1 MGRNKGLK
9 DNNRFLLDIIKTS
22 IYWYRFS
29 RTIIDFIRNYPED
42 TILIRY
48 EDFVD
53 NPEFEM
59 NRVLNF
65 TDSMKIDKNEFR
77 F

>member
-48 EDFVD
+48 EDSAE

-59 NRVLNF
+59 NRVL
-65 TDSMKIDKNEFR
+65 TLLTV
-77 F
+77 